1 MHDPYVLKRFLDEH
15 KLELCSSVVPA
26 TIVPINMSY
35 EKKRFCFYC
44 KLDTDR
50 LEKLNKSLKKCGS
63 CKLAEYCGK
72 ECQRLDFHEGN
83 ENDGYLGH
91 KIICEM
97 YKGNVD
103 LAAAA
108 EKAMK
113 AKGVVLNGRKT
124 QNEFYQ
130 ENPAVFESV
139 KASGFG
145 CRELFSQILGEKNVD
160 FGQLLKNVD
169 LGQLFMNYRESSL
182 TSVNMLRSMAQKHKS
197 YLGLEMALDAYLD
210 LIMKL
215 QPFEMYLRALVPLM
229 LIQLGRDDEAYNF
242 IKFWLKNT
250 PKSCDFQISEDGLFL
265 EKDLPFTEYTM
276 KDQDKN
282 EDIFEVLGIGLEKP
296 YFIYVT
302 FFLSLAIIKKN
313 NFDATKDPKQMEHF
327 KKTLK
332 YIKCH
337 FKNLVKTALDINV
350 KEGRNEGRYAT
361 EDGTCPYVPE
371 RIPASYGLQKGKYT
385 TTGQVEKFAAHFFD
399 NFCDDLDSYLDM
411 KKGLRKEMLK
421 YL

>member
-1 MHDPYVLKRFLDEH
+1 M
-15 KLELCSSVVPA
+15 
-26 TIVPINMSY
+26 
-35 EKKRFCFYC
+35 
-44 KLDTDR
+44 
-50 LEKLNKSLKKCGS
+50 
-63 CKLAEYCGK
+63 
-72 ECQRLDFHEGN
+72 
-83 ENDGYLGH
+83 
-91 KIICEM
+91 
-97 YKGNVD
+97 D
-103 LAAAA
+103 LAAAT

-113 AKGVVLNGRKT
+113 AKGVILDGRKT

-145 CRELFSQILGEKNVD
+145 YLDLSSQILRGENV
-160 FGQLLKNVD
+160 N
-169 LGQLFMNYRESSL
+169 LGQLFMNYRASSL
-182 TSVNMLRSMAQKHKS
+182 SVKMLSEMARKHKS
-197 YLGLEMALDAYLD
+197 YHGLEMALDAYLD
-210 LIMKL
+210 WMMKL
-215 QPFEMYLRALVPLM
+215 QPFKMYLRALVPLL

-302 FFLSLAIIKKN
+302 FFLCLAIIKKN

-350 KEGRNEGRYAT
+350 KEGRCAA
-361 EDGTCPYVPE
+361 EDGTYVPE
-371 RIPASYGLQKGKYT
+371 RIPASYGLQKGKYP
-385 TTGQVEKFAAHFFD
+385 TTGQVEKFASDFFY

>member
-1 MHDPYVLKRFLDEH
+1 M
-15 KLELCSSVVPA
+15 
-26 TIVPINMSY
+26 
-35 EKKRFCFYC
+35 
-44 KLDTDR
+44 
-50 LEKLNKSLKKCGS
+50 
-63 CKLAEYCGK
+63 
-72 ECQRLDFHEGN
+72 
-83 ENDGYLGH
+83 
-91 KIICEM
+91 
-97 YKGNVD
+97 D
-103 LAAAA
+103 LAAVA

-113 AKGVVLNGRKT
+113 VKGVILDGRKT

-145 CRELFSQILGEKNVD
+145 YLDLSSQILRGE
-160 FGQLLKNVD
+160 NVD
-169 LGQLFMNYRESSL
+169 LGQLFMNYRASSL
-182 TSVNMLRSMAQKHKS
+182 SVKMLSEMARKHKS
-197 YLGLEMALDAYLD
+197 YHGLEMALDAYLD
-210 LIMKL
+210 WIMKL
-215 QPFEMYLRALVPLM
+215 QPFKMYLRALVPLM

-350 KEGRNEGRYAT
+350 KEGRYAA
-361 EDGTCPYVPE
+361 EDGTYVPE
-371 RIPASYGLQKGKYT
+371 RIPASYGLQKGKYP
-385 TTGQVEKFAAHFFD
+385 TTGQVEKFAADFFE